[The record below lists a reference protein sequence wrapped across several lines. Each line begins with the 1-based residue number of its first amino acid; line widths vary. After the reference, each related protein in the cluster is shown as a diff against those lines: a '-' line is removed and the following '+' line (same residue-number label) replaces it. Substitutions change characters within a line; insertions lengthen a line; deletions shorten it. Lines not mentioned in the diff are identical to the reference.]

1 MNGGMGMPR
10 FFVDAITGETFC
22 LTGENAAHAA
32 KSLRMR
38 VGEEL
43 TICDQSGVDHHC
55 RITSVSP
62 DEVTGVVEHSA
73 PNTAEL
79 PCSVSLYVAVPKGDK
94 LEQIVQKAVELG
106 VCDITPV
113 LTERCVSRPDKK
125 SMAKRTERLGKIAL
139 EAAKQCGRGMV
150 PTVHDMIDFKVAVAR
165 MNTADTAM
173 LCYEKGGERISRLVG
188 ADHKGVVA
196 VMTGS
201 EGGFSPEEAQ
211 QAANAGIVPVTL
223 GARILRAETAPLYV
237 LSVLSHILESG

>member
-1 MNGGMGMPR
+1 MPR
-10 FFVDAITGETFC
+10 FFVDTVTGDAFC

-43 TICDQSGVDHHC
+43 VICDRSGVDHNC
-55 RITSVSP
+55 RVTGISP
-62 DEVTGVVEHSA
+62 DEVTVAVEHSM

-79 PCSVSLYVAVPKGDK
+79 PCPVSLYVAVPKGDK

-106 VCDITPV
+106 VYDITPV
-113 LTERCVSRPDKK
+113 LTARCVSRPDNK
-125 SMAKRTERLGKIAL
+125 SMAKRTERLGRIAL

-150 PTVHDMIDFKVAVAR
+150 PTVHDMVGFEAAVAR
-165 MNTADTAM
+165 MKTAGTAM

-188 ADHKGVVA
+188 TDHKGAVA

-211 QAANAGIVPVTL
+211 QAVNAGVVPVTL

>member
-1 MNGGMGMPR
+1 MPR
-10 FFVDAITGETFC
+10 FFVDAISGETFC

-55 RITSVSP
+55 CITSVSP
-62 DEVTGVVEHSA
+62 DEVTGVVERSV

-79 PCSVSLYVAVPKGDK
+79 PCAVSLYVAVPKGDK

-113 LTERCVSRPDKK
+113 LTERCVSRPDNK
-125 SMAKRTERLGKIAL
+125 SMAKRIERLNKIAL
-139 EAAKQCGRGMV
+139 EAAKQCGRGRV
-150 PTVHDMIDFKVAVAR
+150 PTVRDMVEFKAALTR
-165 MNTADTAM
+165 MKTAGTAM
-173 LCYEKGGERISRLVG
+173 LCYEKGGERIARLVG
-188 ADHKGVVA
+188 ADHNGAVA

-201 EGGFSPEEAQ
+201 EGGFSPDEAR
-211 QAANAGIVPVTL
+211 QAMDAGIVPVTL